1 MKERIMRIRSIGL
14 LGWISAIIVFGFVLI
29 QGCGQ
34 SSTPK
39 FQTEYQ
45 AVLLASGQVVFG
57 KAEFLGTDYI
67 LMKDVFFIHSQVNP
81 ETKQMA
87 GTLIRKGQEWHGA
100 EQMYINTR
108 HIISIEP
115 VAPES
120 RVAKLIKEAQAQKP
134 EGKK

>member
-1 MKERIMRIRSIGL
+1 MRIRNIGL
-14 LGWISAIIVFGFVLI
+14 WGCVCAIIVFGFVLI

-34 SSTPK
+34 GSTPK

-45 AVLLASGQVVFG
+45 AVLLANGQAVFG

-67 LMKDVFFIHSQVNP
+67 LLKDVFFIHSQVNP
-81 ETKQMA
+81 DTKQMA
-87 GTLIRKGQEWHGA
+87 STLVKKGQEWHGA

-115 VAPES
+115 VSPDS
-120 RVAKLIKEAQAQKP
+120 RVAKLIKETQAQKA